1 MTSRQRLTRTGLVI
15 FLAAAFVVWHLPLLT
30 PHGRIRGFDTDAAII
45 GLMGKKMF
53 DLRGFDFFFWGQNYV
68 GPLTSML
75 TAAWAFVTGAAD
87 PLALRLAVFTE
98 MLVGSLLT
106 WWAVDRVDRRAAIVT
121 LAALAITPP
130 VLLWMMVTPLGAEMG
145 FFMSTILFA
154 VVMQHVTAP
163 PGRGLL
169 ARPAGQVGFGI
180 LAGLSW
186 WMNQQVV
193 FTLGAAAVVL
203 GLRSKIVRGALGRIR
218 PRDRFLLHGET
229 LGWRRMPGVVEA
241 LVWLSTRAGAM
252 LLLAFVLLDLRGGPL
267 LPFLFG
273 PLADP
278 LLLILVPHL
287 LLPLFLG
294 EIGRIGPLTERAREE
309 IAAFLRFAVGC
320 AIGYLPVWLGG
331 LLDWYPKS
339 YVVAFRLNY
348 PSEVLPQA
356 RRLVT
361 LAGHWIGMTEG
372 IVGLAFGVALFALA
386 IAAVVRK
393 PSEARWLLAIVP
405 LLNVV
410 YFLVGH
416 GATKQHYL
424 IASVG
429 MLFGLAAL
437 GAIDLWDSRRSTLRA
452 AVVLAGVVATLSM
465 TQAATAMHRYVTEAP
480 DPMPLLE
487 RVRAAECAVCYADLW
502 IAYRYRFLDQEQR
515 AWIVYRSQNRT
526 RSESFEM
533 QKRPGQRCLV
543 EKDGTVVKLA
553 GDLQFVHAPPRGR

>member
-1 MTSRQRLTRTGLVI
+1 MTSRQRVTRTGLVI
-15 FLAAAFVVWHLPLLT
+15 FLAAAFVIWHLPLLT

-75 TAAWAFVTGAAD
+75 TAVWGLITGAAD

-98 MLVGSLLT
+98 MLTGSLLT
-106 WWAVDRVDRRAAIVT
+106 WWAVDRIDRRAAAVT

-154 VVMQHVTAP
+154 VVMQHVTASP
-163 PGRGLL
+163 ARGILS
-169 ARPAGQVGFGI
+169 RPAGQAGFGI

-193 FTLGAAAVVL
+193 FTLGAAAIVL
-203 GLRSKIVRGALGRIR
+203 GLRSEIVRAFLRR
-218 PRDRFLLHGET
+218 LCVRDRFLLRGQA

-241 LVWLSTRAGAM
+241 LVWLSTRVGAI
-252 LLLAFVLLDLRGGPL
+252 LLLAFILLDLRGGPR

-278 LLLILVPHL
+278 LLLIVVPHL

-294 EIGRIGPLTERAREE
+294 EFRRIGPLTERARNE
-309 IAAFLRFAVGC
+309 IAAILRFCAGC

-361 LAGHWIGMTEG
+361 LVGHWIGMTEG
-372 IVGLAFGVALFALA
+372 LVGVAFGVALFALA
-386 IAAVVRK
+386 IAAIVRR
-393 PSEARWLLAIVP
+393 PSEPRWLLALVP
-405 LLNVV
+405 LLNVL

-437 GAIDLWDSRRSTLRA
+437 GAVDLWDSRRSMLRA
-452 AVVLAGVVATLSM
+452 AVVLAGVVGIISM
-465 TQAATAMHRYVTEAP
+465 TLAATAMHRYVTDSP

-502 IAYRYRFLDQEQR
+502 VAYRYRFLDQEQR

-526 RSESFEM
+526 RAESFAM
-533 QKRPGQRCLV
+533 QKRPGQRCLI

-553 GDLQFVHAPPRGR
+553 GDLQFVHDPPRRK